1 MKFPD
6 WLPVYG
12 DTRYRGPC
20 PAESVEQ
27 ATAISYIRREWPN
40 AYGVLVLHPRNE
52 GKRNWR
58 QAAKHRAEG
67 MTTGASDIIIPA
79 RVPFV
84 CEIKREDHTKSRWE
98 DGQREY
104 LAAALKAGAF
114 VCVALGAEGVK
125 EALNDYQKAICRAR
139 RAPA

>member
-27 ATAISYIRREWPN
+27 ATAISYIRREWPDT
-40 AYGVLVLHPRNE
+40 YGVLALHPRNE

-67 MTTGASDIIIPA
+67 MMTGASDIIIPA

-84 CEIKREDHTKSRWE
+84 CEIKRLDHTKSSWE
-98 DGQREY
+98 CGQKEY
-104 LAAALKAGAF
+104 LAAAQNEGSFA
-114 VCVALGAEGVK
+114 CVALGAAGARA
-125 EALNDYQKAICRAR
+125 ALAEWLQRC
-139 RAPA
+139 

>member
-1 MKFPD
+1 MRFPE

-12 DTRYRGPC
+12 DTAYRGPC
-20 PAESVEQ
+20 PTESVEQ
-27 ATAISYIRREWPN
+27 ATAISYIRRGWPDT
-40 AYGVLVLHPRNE
+40 YGVIVLHPRNE

-79 RVPFV
+79 CVSFV
-84 CEIKREDHTKSRWE
+84 CEVKRQDHTKSRWE

-104 LAAALKAGAF
+104 LEAAHSAGAF
-114 VCVALGAEGVK
+114 ACVALGAAGVRL
-125 EALNDYQKAICRAR
+125 ALAEWLEC
-139 RAPA
+139 